1 MTKYKTIAGT
11 IINIGNIKTPSSLD
25 MYLPPLTFMLI
36 FFFQTALFS
45 FPVPLR
51 LQLHGGLANFK
62 RCKHKKS

>member
-51 LQLHGGLANFK
+51 LQLHGCLANFK
-62 RCKHKKS
+62 RYKHKKS